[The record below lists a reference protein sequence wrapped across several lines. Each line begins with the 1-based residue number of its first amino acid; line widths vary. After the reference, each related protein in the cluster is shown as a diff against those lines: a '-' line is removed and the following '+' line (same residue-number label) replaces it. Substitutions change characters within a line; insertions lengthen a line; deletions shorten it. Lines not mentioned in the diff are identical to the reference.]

1 MLTGLLSSFMLL
13 FGDAQIESFYVV
25 DLDKSIKMYVTTIP
39 RRQEADAILS
49 VYASTYKE
57 FNREYKKQLKEL
69 LQKNIDYYTPEQ
81 WYQDFF
87 KKTIDDRQKLQ
98 SSFISTRLRLEEVI
112 NQEEWDK
119 ILETTTA
126 NLEKLVEKNMKKK
139 EKKEG
144 KKKGND
150 PYMRI
155 SKTIKETIPP
165 GEKQTGSLEALA
177 NFKEKYKMIGKSY
190 ENLNNNEA
198 KALANRQSTK
208 EDLQEICNSFN
219 KLRKSLIDSYVEL
232 VFNLKDNATE
242 QEWSIIVKDLNN
254 F

>member
-1 MLTGLLSSFMLL
+1 MLIGLVSYFMLL
-13 FGDAQIESFYVV
+13 FGSAQIESFYII
-25 DLDKSIKMYVTTIP
+25 DLDKGIKKYVTTIP
-39 RRQEADAILS
+39 RRQDAEAIVS

-57 FNREYKKQLKEL
+57 FNREHQKQFKEL
-69 LQKNIDYYTPEQ
+69 LQKNTDYNTPEQ

-87 KKTIDDRQKLQ
+87 KKTLDDRKKLQ
-98 SSFISTRLRLEEVI
+98 SSFISGRLRLQEII

-119 ILETTTA
+119 ILEMTTA
-126 NLEKLVEKNMKKK
+126 NLEKLVEKNKKKK

-155 SKTIKETIPP
+155 SNTIKETIPP

-177 NFKEKYKMIGKSY
+177 NFKEKYKMIGNSY
-190 ENLNNNEA
+190 ENLNSNEA
-198 KALANRQSTK
+198 KVLGDRQATR
-208 EDLQEICNSFN
+208 EDLQEICNSLN
-219 KLRKSLIDSYVEL
+219 KLRRSLIDSYVEL
-232 VFNLKDNATE
+232 LFNLKDNATE
-242 QEWSIIVKDLNN
+242 QEWSIIVKDLNK